1 MYAKVPPGPEAPDRR
16 AQPAAAH
23 HLSHGW
29 ALATA
34 LLSCSGMR
42 PSWSFAAACV
52 IGAACAIGC
61 DTGGAAGPGAG
72 AGGASGSGGAGG
84 GGGGGGASG
93 AGGLT
98 GRCDPTR
105 VTLRR
110 LNRAEYDNT
119 VQALLGT
126 SATPAREFPADDAG
140 GGYDNNAD
148 SLSLSPLLVEKYQLA
163 AQTLIEGALRA
174 PRQGA
179 TAQRFEAEQLRST
192 VGATYNDTAWNL
204 WSNGALS
211 APFSASSGVQFRLSA
226 RAFGQQAGPDPARM
240 RLSLDGREVQ
250 TFDVTA
256 TQGAPRVYSATAA
269 VAAGAHTFTVEF
281 INDFYEPANMLD
293 RNLIVDWLEVEG
305 MYPAPP
311 DPASRARIL
320 TCDPMVVGAMP
331 CARQVIAAFGR
342 RAWRRPLADAEV
354 SRLTRFVELAAQEGD
369 DFDAGISLALQAILL
384 SPRFLYRVELDPDPT
399 SPAPHALDDFELAAR
414 LSYFLWSSS
423 PDEALDAAA
432 DAGRLGDPAEVER
445 QARRMLEDERARA
458 ITENFAGQW
467 LYTRALDYVS
477 PDYMRFPEWDPVLRD
492 SMRAETRQFFATLLA
507 DGGTLRDL
515 LTAPFSFVN
524 DRLARHYGLPA
535 VQGSALVR
543 VDLSATP
550 RRGILGQGSVLATTA
565 YPTRTSIVKRG
576 KFVLSQLLCR
586 EPDDPPPNIPRLPEM
601 VDPNASLRDRMM
613 AHRANP
619 ECAVCHAQMDPLG
632 FGLEHF
638 DGTGKWRDLD
648 GRFPIDATGELSG
661 MRRFDGA
668 AQMAAVIAED
678 PDLPGCVA
686 RHALT
691 YALGRRADACS
702 TQEFLA
708 AWKRGNYALKE
719 LFVLVATSSAFRMR
733 AGEVTR

>member
-1 MYAKVPPGPEAPDRR
+1 MRR
-16 AQPAAAH
+16 RREILALCAA
-23 HLSHGW
+23 W
-29 ALATA
+29 
-34 LLSCSGMR
+34 
-42 PSWSFAAACV
+42 
-52 IGAACAIGC
+52 AIGC
-61 DTGGAAGPGAG
+61 DPGSAAGPGLAG
-72 AGGASGSGGAGG
+72 AGGQSGTGGQAGSGGHGGAGG
-84 GGGGGGASG
+84 T
-93 AGGLT
+93 GGLAA
-98 GRCDPTR
+98 RCDPTR
-105 VTLRR
+105 VTLHR
-110 LNRAEYDNT
+110 LNRTEYDNT
-119 VQALLGT
+119 VRDLLGT

-148 SLSLSPLLVEKYQLA
+148 SLSLSTLLAEKYQLA
-163 AQTLIEGALRA
+163 AETLVESALRA

-179 TAQRFEAEQLRST
+179 TTERFEAERLGSS

-204 WSNGALS
+204 WSNGAIT
-211 APFSASSGVQFRLSA
+211 APFTAVSGVTFRLSA
-226 RAFGQQAGPDPARM
+226 RAFAQQAGPDPARM
-240 RLSLDGREVQ
+240 RLSVDGRELQV
-250 TFDVTA
+250 FDVTA
-256 TQGAPRVYSATAA
+256 TQGAPRVYTTMAP

-281 INDFYEPANMLD
+281 TNDFYDMANHLD
-293 RNLIVDWLEVEG
+293 RNLIVDWLEIEG
-305 MYPAPP
+305 LYPAPP
-311 DPASRARIL
+311 DPASRARLL
-320 TCDPMVVGAMP
+320 TCDPMVTGTGP

-342 RAWRRPLADAEV
+342 RAWRRPLTDAEV
-354 SRLTRFVELAAQEGD
+354 THLAQLVDQAAAEGD
-369 DFDAGISLALQAILL
+369 DFDTGISLSLQAILL
-384 SPRFLYRVELDPDPT
+384 SPNFLYRVELDPEPT
-399 SPAPHALDDFELAAR
+399 SAVPHPLGDFELAAR
-414 LSYFLWSSS
+414 LSYFLWSSG

-432 DAGRLGDPAEVER
+432 DAGRLADPAEVER
-445 QARRMLEDERARA
+445 QARRMLDDPRARA

-467 LYTRALDYVS
+467 LYTRALDYTA

-492 SMRAETRQFFATLLA
+492 SMRAETRQFFQALLA
-507 DGGTLRDL
+507 DGGTLKDL

-524 DRLARHYGLPA
+524 ERLARHYGLPA
-535 VQGSALVR
+535 VPGSALAR

-586 EPDDPPPNIPRLPEM
+586 EPADPPPDIPRLPEM

-638 DGTGKWRDLD
+638 DGTGKWRELD

-661 MRRFDGA
+661 GRRFDGA
-668 AQMAAVIAED
+668 AQMAEVIAAD

-702 TQEFLA
+702 TQELMA
-708 AWKRGNYALKE
+708 EWGRSNYALKE
-719 LFVLVATSSAFRMR
+719 LFVLVARSSAFRMR
-733 AGEVTR
+733 AGEVTQ